1 MRVLTR
7 ALAGLMALV
16 FVPWGA
22 FGLFT
27 GHRERYLWTTLGGG
41 IFLGVY
47 ALTGWA
53 PKGIR
58 NSRVMGW
65 VLGATYAL
73 GVAMLFP
80 EMLDIVGNGWGRPW
94 RLLAAAVAAVFWP
107 VSTAIMILRA
117 FLDGPGH

>member
-1 MRVLTR
+1 
-7 ALAGLMALV
+7 
-16 FVPWGA
+16 
-22 FGLFT
+22 
-27 GHRERYLWTTLGGG
+27 
-41 IFLGVY
+41 
-47 ALTGWA
+47 
-53 PKGIR
+53 
-58 NSRVMGW
+58 MGW